1 MKKNILKKEKILEVI
16 SHHVTKY
23 KPTCIHNINR
33 DTNVVIEYSQRRL
46 ILPRFVTHRDTTKKH
61 HRATECCS
69 LSSARQSKC
78 THNQTFG
85 IETRLVTSLSL
96 INRATKTVSGYQA
109 RSDLCQ
115 HLYARGPPTPLLSES
130 HLRAL
135 SH

>member
-61 HRATECCS
+61 HRATECCCHQRDKVNVRIIKHS
-69 LSSARQSKC
+69 
-78 THNQTFG
+78 
-85 IETRLVTSLSL
+85 
-96 INRATKTVSGYQA
+96 VS
-109 RSDLCQ
+109 R
-115 HLYARGPPTPLLSES
+115 RGLLPAS
-130 HLRAL
+130 R
-135 SH
+135 